1 MKKYIF
7 ISAIASFS
15 LLNVSCD
22 DFLDTVPHD
31 ALSPETTWK
40 TEADAEKF
48 MIGCYSGWMD
58 DGVTLYADC
67 GSDIGFLVTTFTKA
81 GNILETE
88 ECLLVSAKYGIS
100 ITLIQSVIAM
110 IS

>member
-40 TEADAEKF
+40 TEAD
-48 MIGCYSGWMD
+48 GWTM
-58 DGVTLYADC
+58 
-67 GSDIGFLVTTFTKA
+67 
-81 GNILETE
+81 E
-88 ECLLVSAKYGIS
+88 
-100 ITLIQSVIAM
+100 
-110 IS
+110 

>member
-1 MKKYIF
+1 
-7 ISAIASFS
+7 
-15 LLNVSCD
+15 
-22 DFLDTVPHD
+22 
-31 ALSPETTWK
+31 
-40 TEADAEKF
+40 

-67 GSDIGFLVTTFTKA
+67 GSDIGFSYHLHEGWKYI
-81 GNILETE
+81 GNGGMSA
-88 ECLLVSAKYGIS
+88 VSAKYGIS